1 MSSPFDAPPHPIGTL
16 VYGFGNPRKIGVVR
30 SQTKVKLPRATVP
43 GVEVEWPDGSRE
55 VDEPRML
62 TPIDDLIA
70 DHARKLEGHIE
81 RRARAAAQYGVNV
94 PPVQRP

>member
-1 MSSPFDAPPHPIGTL
+1 MTDTPHPIGTL

-30 SQTKVKLPRATVP
+30 QQTVVKLPRASVP

-55 VDEPRML
+55 VDQSRML
-62 TPIDDLIA
+62 TPIDELIA

-81 RRARAAAQYGVNV
+81 RRARAAAQYRINV
-94 PPVQRP
+94 APVPKP